1 MLVGTQRR
9 LSSVNRRR
17 ATALPMP
24 ILRRALFALLL
35 LTTLPAWAETLTGR
49 VVAIA
54 DGDTLTL
61 LTSDLRQVKVR
72 LHGIDTP
79 EARQPFGNRA
89 RQALADMAFQK
100 PARVEVQ
107 DTDRYGRTV
116 GRVYVG
122 RVDVNAELVRQ
133 GWAWVYARYNRD
145 ASLPGLEA
153 EARAARRGLW
163 AEPRPVPPWDWR
175 RQSRR

>member
-1 MLVGTQRR
+1 MLHRGM
-9 LSSVNRRR
+9 L
-17 ATALPMP
+17 
-24 ILRRALFALLL
+24 LRRSLLAILL
-35 LTTLPAWAETLTGR
+35 LTALPAWAETLTGR

-61 LTSDLRQVKVR
+61 LTPERRQVKIR

-79 EARQPFGNRA
+79 ERRQPWGNRA
-89 RQALADMAFQK
+89 RQALSELAFQRSV
-100 PARVEVQ
+100 RVEVQ
-107 DTDRYGRTV
+107 DTDRYGRKV
-116 GRVYVG
+116 GRVYAG

-145 ASLPGLEA
+145 PALPVLEA
-153 EARAARRGLW
+153 EARTVRRGLW
-163 AEPRPVPPWDWR
+163 ADSHPVPPWDWR

>member
-1 MLVGTQRR
+1 M
-9 LSSVNRRR
+9 
-17 ATALPMP
+17 
-24 ILRRALFALLL
+24 ILRRALFVLLL
-35 LTTLPAWAETLTGR
+35 LIAVPAWAETLTGR

-61 LTSDLRQVKVR
+61 LTPGRRQVKIR

-79 EARQPFGNRA
+79 ESRQPWGTRA
-89 RQALADMAFQK
+89 RQALSDLAFQK

-122 RVDVNAELVRQ
+122 AVDINAELVRR
-133 GWAWVYARYNRD
+133 GMAWVYTRYNRD
-145 ASLPGLEA
+145 AALPALEA
-153 EARAARRGLW
+153 DARAARRGLW
-163 AEPRPVPPWDWR
+163 ADPRPVPPWDWR
-175 RQSRR
+175 RQNRR

>member
-1 MLVGTQRR
+1 ML
-9 LSSVNRRR
+9 
-17 ATALPMP
+17 
-24 ILRRALFALLL
+24 ILRRVLLALLL
-35 LTTLPAWAETLTGR
+35 VTAIPAWAETLTGR

-61 LTSDLRQVKVR
+61 LTPDRRQVKVR

-89 RQALADMAFQK
+89 RQALSELAFQK

-122 RVDVNAELVRQ
+122 PVDVNAELVRH
-133 GWAWVYARYNRD
+133 GMAWVYTRYNRD
-145 ASLPGLEA
+145 PALPQLEA

-163 AEPRPVPPWDWR
+163 ADPQPVPPWDWR
-175 RQSRR
+175 RQQRR

>member
-61 LTSDLRQVKVR
+61 LTSDL
-72 LHGIDTP
+72 
-79 EARQPFGNRA
+79 RA

>member
-1 MLVGTQRR
+1 
-9 LSSVNRRR
+9 
-17 ATALPMP
+17 MP
-24 ILRRALFALLL
+24 VLRRALLAFLL
-35 LTTLPAWAETLTGR
+35 LTALPAWAETLTGC

-61 LTSDLRQVKVR
+61 LTPDRRQVKVR

-107 DTDRYGRTV
+107 ETDRYGRTV

-122 RVDVNAELVRQ
+122 AVDVNAELVRQ
-133 GWAWVYARYNRD
+133 GMAWVYVRYNRD
-145 ASLPGLEA
+145 PALPVLEA
-153 EARAARRGLW
+153 EARATRRGLW
-163 AEPRPVPPWDWR
+163 ADPRPVPPWDWR
-175 RQSRR
+175 RQQRRN